1 MNDRL
6 LAVPDIPTG
15 SAYLARLPLANPAA
29 AEQQLLLFLDTLLA
43 DPPPAD
49 ALLSLL
55 EQARVPL
62 CFVEEEMARR
72 YHNKALPL
80 SDEEEASFLLV
91 LSAWEKMRQA
101 YALCAQMAE
110 PSAGDPQF
118 NGLIATVL
126 HRCIY

>member
-6 LAVPDIPTG
+6 LSIPDIPSG

-29 AEQQLLLFLDTLLA
+29 AEQQLLLFLDALVS
-43 DPPPAD
+43 DPPAPD

-55 EQARVPL
+55 EQVRVPL

-80 SDEEEASFLLV
+80 SDEEETSFQLV
-91 LSAWEKMRQA
+91 LSAWGKM
-101 YALCAQMAE
+101 
-110 PSAGDPQF
+110 PSLRAMRSDG
-118 NGLIATVL
+118 
-126 HRCIY
+126 